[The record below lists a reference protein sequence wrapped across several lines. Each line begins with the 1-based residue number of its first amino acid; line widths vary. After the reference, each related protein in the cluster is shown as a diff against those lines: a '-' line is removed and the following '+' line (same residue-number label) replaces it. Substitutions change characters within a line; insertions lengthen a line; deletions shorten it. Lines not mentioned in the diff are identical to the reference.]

1 MESKGRVFRPQGA
14 LIVFP
19 CMGSVIQVTISP
31 AWRTARIRWGNLT
44 LMFSAPILV
53 MTVILPGLFD
63 GFKISIS
70 FTKSL
75 GFILSLTWNPHFF
88 FHLRTCIVYFSF
100 VKEEVGFDAPWCQEG
115 WQYPWG
121 TQHAHRQVGECAHQP
136 RACGQSNHRRDQRWS
151 PDGLELV
158 HRVGEGTRVRSRTQ
172 LSSSTGGPLLAQ
184 LQTWSRVLHQP
195 DVPIHGTYS
204 ISTIHG

>member
-1 MESKGRVFRPQGA
+1 MINFKKITCTRGLCKKFGACFRPSKLIRSHPIGEKRKMNTTGRKVEHTKMESKGRVFRPQGA

-53 MTVILPGLFD
+53 MMVILPGLFD

-75 GFILSLTWNPHFF
+75 GFILSLTWNPYFF
-88 FHLRTCIVYFSF
+88 SHLRTCIVYFHQF
-100 VKEEVGFDAPWCQEG
+100 VKKKLVLTHLDAK
-115 WQYPWG
+115 
-121 TQHAHRQVGECAHQP
+121 
-136 RACGQSNHRRDQRWS
+136 
-151 PDGLELV
+151 
-158 HRVGEGTRVRSRTQ
+158 RVGNTLEELNMRTVKLASALTNPEHVGRAIIEETRGGV
-172 LSSSTGGPLLAQ
+172 LTG
-184 LQTWSRVLHQP
+184 
-195 DVPIHGTYS
+195 
-204 ISTIHG
+204 